1 MAVTAPVSS
10 NSYISAAR
18 RRLMGA
24 GGKAVM
30 TVCSVKRSSE
40 KRNVLFRQIRRIRF
54 QTTFVWE
61 ESAVGAFLSA
71 RLLGCHLVHF
81 LTGRA
86 FFEHGVR
93 FVN

>member
-1 MAVTAPVSS
+1 
-10 NSYISAAR
+10 
-18 RRLMGA
+18 MGA

-61 ESAVGAFLSA
+61 ELAVGTFLSA